1 MLSKP
6 KGFEFVYFD
15 WDREKVTVLFN
26 DDPDAI
32 TYPNLRELI
41 EDLDTPTVLIG
52 ESTFESYNLQERKA
66 VYDLAIAAGHK
77 WYGTANRLTYRW
89 RNRFGWEKSDANDVT
104 TIRIIAEYP
113 GPLSDIRGYKQEGH
127 AEVTEGQKTFV
138 YDPIPFEQ
146 LDVADYLGQGH
157 WTRLR
162 EIKVDNPEESKQYE
176 MERREVFRSH
186 QADAMDFRRSDEKE
200 KAARYIVFK
209 RQALNAMGID
219 PGKTAAATNR
229 KWTETFTLLNNSVM
243 WAIVFAAQ
251 AADSR
256 EEFEALLGA
265 HAHGAKSM
273 LRSQFYHWGWAGNGK
288 GPMNKGAKLSDYR
301 RQVRKLGALV
311 VKHQL
316 EI

>member
-1 MLSKP
+1 M
-6 KGFEFVYFD
+6 
-15 WDREKVTVLFN
+15 
-26 DDPDAI
+26 
-32 TYPNLRELI
+32 
-41 EDLDTPTVLIG
+41 
-52 ESTFESYNLQERKA
+52 
-66 VYDLAIAAGHK
+66 AIAAGHK

-89 RNRFGWEKSDANDVT
+89 RNRFGWEKTDANDVT

-113 GPLSDIRGYKQEGH
+113 GPLSDIRGYKEQGSI
-127 AEVTEGQKTFV
+127 EVADGGQKVFV
-138 YDPIPFEQ
+138 YDPIPFEDM
-146 LDVADYLGQGH
+146 DVADYIGQGA

-162 EIKVDNPEESKQYE
+162 EIKVTDPEEFKQYE
-176 MERREVFRSH
+176 MERRDTFRSH
-186 QADAMDFRRSDEKE
+186 QADAMDFRRSDDKD

-209 RQALNAMGID
+209 RVVLAAMEID

-229 KWTETFTLLNNSVM
+229 QWSETFTLLNNSVM
-243 WAIVFAAQ
+243 WAVVFAAR

-256 EEFEALLGA
+256 SEFEALLGA

-301 RQVRKLGALV
+301 RQVRKLGSLV
-311 VKHQL
+311 VKHDL